1 MLRQRQLLNTNISR
15 KAITNTHPTMTQQPD
30 IVIPHSV
37 EMPQTLLSTTSNG
50 VKIYRLESN
59 DFEVVRFSFVFHA
72 GTSMQQKPF
81 SASATANMM
90 GEGSEHLTAQQI
102 AETFDFYGSYFDVN
116 IDRDYTYLSFCSL
129 LKFFEPTAEVAE
141 EILLRPAFPER
152 EFEVYRNKRKQSLKI
167 ERQKVDTQSRELFA
181 EALFGKNHPYG
192 MSSSEELY
200 DQLTTDDLRALY
212 AKLYTANNCFVVCS
226 GHITP
231 EVLQKIES
239 IASALHSGESLD
251 VAFPKPET
259 THYVERNVASALQ
272 SSIRVGRLLFD
283 RTHRDFVGMQV
294 VAAILGGYFG
304 SRLMQNLREEHGY
317 TYGVMAAMVN
327 FDKEGYLAIA
337 TQVAREHRDDAL
349 REIFYEIEQLRT
361 EPIDENE
368 LQMVK
373 NVMIGEIL
381 RILDGP
387 FGIADVTIENI
398 MCGMDNS
405 ATQHSVEQI
414 FAITP
419 KEIQRLAQEYLKRED
434 LVVAV
439 VG

>member
-1 MLRQRQLLNTNISR
+1 MR
-15 KAITNTHPTMTQQPD
+15 QQPD
-30 IVIPHSV
+30 IIIPHSV
-37 EMPQTLLSTTSNG
+37 EMPRALLSTTSNG
-50 VKIYRLESN
+50 VKVYRLESN
-59 DFEVVRFSFVFHA
+59 DFEVVRFTFVFHA
-72 GTSMQQKPF
+72 GTSMQHKPF
-81 SASATANMM
+81 AASATANML
-90 GEGSEHLTAQQI
+90 GEGSERLTAQQI

-116 IDRDYTYLSFCSL
+116 IDRDYSYISFCSL

-141 EILLRPAFPER
+141 QILLHPTLPER
-152 EFEVYRNKRKQSLKI
+152 EFEIYRNKRKQSLKI

-181 EALFGKNHPYG
+181 QTLFGAEHPYG
-192 MSSSEELY
+192 ISASEELY
-200 DQLTTDDLRALY
+200 DELTVADLRELY
-212 AKLYTANNCFVVCS
+212 SKLYTADNCFVVCS
-226 GHITP
+226 GNITN
-231 EVLQKIES
+231 EVLRKIES
-239 IASALHSGESLD
+239 IAASLPMGTNYN
-251 VAFPKPET
+251 VKFPEPQT
-259 THYVERNVASALQ
+259 THYAERNVDSALQ
-272 SSIRVGRLLFD
+272 SSLRVGRLLFG
-283 RTHRDFVGMQV
+283 RSHPDFVGMQV

-327 FDKEGYLAIA
+327 FEREGYLAIA
-337 TQVAREHRDDAL
+337 TQVAREHRENAL
-349 REIFYEIEQLRT
+349 NEIYYEIERLRT
-361 EPIDENE
+361 ELIDEQE

-419 KEIQRLAQEYLKRED
+419 EQVQRLAQQYLRRED

>member
-1 MLRQRQLLNTNISR
+1 
-15 KAITNTHPTMTQQPD
+15 MTQQPD
-30 IVIPHSV
+30 IVIPRSV
-37 EMPQTLLSTTSNG
+37 EMPQTLLSTTRNG

-59 DFEVVRFSFVFHA
+59 DFEVVRFTFVFHA

-81 SASATANMM
+81 SASATANML
-90 GEGSEHLTAQQI
+90 GEGSERLTAQQI

-116 IDRDYTYLSFCSL
+116 IDRDYTYISFCSL

-141 EILLRPAFPER
+141 EILLRPSFPER
-152 EFEVYRNKRKQSLKI
+152 EFEVYRNKRKQSLQI
-167 ERQKVDTQSRELFA
+167 ERQKIDTQSRELFA
-181 EALFGKNHPYG
+181 QTLFGSEHPYG

-200 DQLTTDDLRALY
+200 DELSTYDLRELY
-212 AKLYTANNCFVVCS
+212 NKLYTAGNCFVVCS
-226 GHITP
+226 GHITE
-231 EVLQKIES
+231 EVLRKIES
-239 IASALHSGESLD
+239 IAASLPAGQGLD
-251 VAFPKPET
+251 IEFPKPET
-259 THYVERNVASALQ
+259 SHYAERNVETALQ
-272 SSIRVGRLLFD
+272 SSLRVGRLLFG

-317 TYGVMAAMVN
+317 TYGIMAAMVN

-337 TQVAREHRDDAL
+337 TQVAREHRENAL
-349 REIFYEIEQLRT
+349 NEIFYEIERLRT
-361 EPIDENE
+361 EPIEEDE

-419 KEIQRLAQEYLKRED
+419 KEIQRLAKEYLKRED
-434 LVVAV
+434 LVVTV